1 MENNTTQNI
10 DSLEMIYF
18 RVTDLWQKLCEKH
31 TSLLNLTFDE
41 YALLL
46 ESNLEELEGKSLEK
60 ETVKN
65 EISALEIV
73 RSQVIEELNLIL
85 TKKELEPIESVSD
98 LIMVMDIYEKKNNQ
112 KHLFRFNSLLIDLIE
127 KIQEQNKENQL
138 FINKALLSLKQ
149 IREEV
154 MGGKD
159 YSTYNNRGSHTS
171 QTTD

>member
-18 RVTDLWQKLCEKH
+18 RVADLWQKLCEKH

-46 ESNLEELEGKSLEK
+46 ESNLDDLEAKSSEKENVKTEITALEK
-60 ETVKN
+60 
-65 EISALEIV
+65 V
-73 RSQVIEELNLIL
+73 RAQVIEELNGLL
-85 TKKELEPIESVSD
+85 VKKEMDPIDSVSD

-127 KIQEQNKENQL
+127 KIQEQNKKNQL

-149 IREEV
+149 IREDV
-154 MGGKD
+154 MGNKD
-159 YSTYNNRGSHTS
+159 YSTYNNRGNHRS

>member
-46 ESNLEELEGKSLEK
+46 ESNLEKLEGKSLEK
-60 ETVKN
+60 ETVKT
-65 EISALEIV
+65 EITVLEKV
-73 RSQVIEELNLIL
+73 RTQVIEELNLIL
-85 TKKELEPIESVSD
+85 VKKEMEPIDYVSD

-127 KIQEQNKENQL
+127 KIQEQNKKNKL
-138 FINKALLSLKQ
+138 FINKALL
-149 IREEV
+149 
-154 MGGKD
+154 
-159 YSTYNNRGSHTS
+159 
-171 QTTD
+171 

>member
-1 MENNTTQNI
+1 MENNTTQDI

-46 ESNLEELEGKSLEK
+46 ESNLENLEEKSLEK

-85 TKKELEPIESVSD
+85 TKKELEPIASVSD

-127 KIQEQNKENQL
+127 KIQEQNKKNQL

>member
-1 MENNTTQNI
+1 MENNTNQNI

-18 RVTDLWQKLCEKH
+18 RVTDLWQRLCEKH
-31 TSLLNLTFDE
+31 TTLLNITFDE

-46 ESNLEELEGKSLEK
+46 ESNLDDLESKSQEKDGVQNEITALEK
-60 ETVKN
+60 
-65 EISALEIV
+65 V
-73 RSQVIEELNLIL
+73 REQVIEELNSIL
-85 TKKELEPIESVSD
+85 VKKEMDPISSVSD

-127 KIQEQNKENQL
+127 KIQEQNKKNQL

-154 MGGKD
+154 MGSKD
-159 YSTYNNRGSHTS
+159 YSTYNKRGSHTS
-171 QTTD
+171 HTTD

>member
-46 ESNLEELEGKSLEK
+46 ESNLEKLEGKSLEK
-60 ETVKN
+60 ETVKT
-65 EISALEIV
+65 EITVLEKV
-73 RSQVIEELNLIL
+73 RTQVIEELNLIL
-85 TKKELEPIESVSD
+85 VKKEMEPIDSVSD

-127 KIQEQNKENQL
+127 KIQEQNKKNQL

-154 MGGKD
+154 MGSKD
-159 YSTYNNRGSHTS
+159 YSTYNKRGSHTS
-171 QTTD
+171 HTTD